1 MQAKMKVVVT
11 GGAGFIGS
19 HIAEELVKRGYEV
32 TVLDNFSA
40 GRMANISHILKDIK
54 LIRGD
59 IRDFELLKK
68 EFRDADFISHQAALR
83 CVPESVDNP
92 LAFNDV
98 NINGHYNVLE
108 AARLN
113 NVKRVV
119 FASSSSVYG
128 LTNTFPQEEHHTPVP
143 VSPYAITKLA
153 GECYNKFFFE
163 EYSLEIVSLRYFN
176 VFGPKQ
182 DPKSRYAMAI
192 PAFITNVLNDLPP
205 IVHGTGEQSRDFT
218 YVKNNVLANISAF
231 TAKGISGE
239 VINVS
244 EGKTISMN
252 KIIQMLSEITGR
264 DIKAKHEAR
273 RQGDVDKTL
282 GSIEKAKRLLNF
294 QCSHTFEQGL
304 KETLEWYRESYA
316 DWSKQQ

>member
-1 MQAKMKVVVT
+1 MRVVVT

-19 HIAEELVKRGYEV
+19 HIAEELVKQGYEV

-40 GRMANISHILKDIK
+40 GRMANIAPILKDIK
-54 LIRGD
+54 LVRGD

-68 EFRDADFISHQAALR
+68 EFKNADFISHQAALR
-83 CVPESVDNP
+83 CVAESVENP

-98 NINGHYNVLE
+98 NVNGHYNVLE
-108 AARLN
+108 AARIN
-113 NVKRVV
+113 DAKRVV

-128 LTNTFPQEEHHTPVP
+128 LTNIFPQEEHHTPVP

-163 EYSLEIVSLRYFN
+163 EYGLETVSLRYFN
-176 VFGPKQ
+176 VFGPRQ

-192 PAFITNVLNDLPP
+192 PALITNVLNNLPP

-218 YVKNNVLANISAF
+218 YVKNNVLANIAAF
-231 TAKGISGE
+231 TAKGVGGE
-239 VINVS
+239 AINVS
-244 EGKTISMN
+244 EGKSISLN
-252 KIIQMLSEITGR
+252 RIVQLLNEIAGK
-264 DIKAKHEAR
+264 DIKARYEAR

-282 GSIEKAKRLLNF
+282 GSTEKAKKLLNF
-294 QCSHTFEQGL
+294 QCSHSFEQGL
-304 KETLEWYRESYA
+304 KETVEWYRKGYDE
-316 DWSKQQ
+316 WSKQ

>member
-1 MQAKMKVVVT
+1 MKVVVT

-40 GRMANISHILKDIK
+40 GRMANIAHILKDIK
-54 LIRGD
+54 LVRGD

-68 EFRDADFISHQAALR
+68 EFKDADFISHQAALR
-83 CVPESVDNP
+83 CVAESVENP

-98 NINGHYNVLE
+98 NVNGHYNVLE
-108 AARLN
+108 ATRIN
-113 NVKRVV
+113 DVKRVV

-128 LTNTFPQEEHHTPVP
+128 LTNTFPQEEHHRPVP

-163 EYSLEIVSLRYFN
+163 EYGLETVSLRYFN
-176 VFGPKQ
+176 VFGPRQ
-182 DPKSRYAMAI
+182 DPRSNYAMAI
-192 PAFITNVLNDLPP
+192 PAFITRILDDLPP
-205 IVHGTGEQSRDFT
+205 IIYGTGEQSRDFT
-218 YVKNNVLANISAF
+218 YVKNNVLANIAAF
-231 TAKGISGE
+231 TAKGIGGE
-239 VINVS
+239 AINVS
-244 EGKTISMN
+244 EGKTVSLNRIVQLLN
-252 KIIQMLSEITGR
+252 EITGKN
-264 DIKAKHEAR
+264 IKSEYGAR

-282 GSIEKAKRLLNF
+282 GSIEKTKRLLNF
-294 QCSHTFEQGL
+294 QCSHTFESGL